1 MSINFSKEQQLIFFK
16 YDYIY
21 FSNFSDNGVTLII
34 GHVMIKNIFL
44 AIVISCN
51 LFGIQEE
58 SADTVKF
65 IFEPDSIYLNVG
77 ETGILKVKMI
87 NKD

>member
-1 MSINFSKEQQLIFFK
+1 
-16 YDYIY
+16 
-21 FSNFSDNGVTLII
+21 
-34 GHVMIKNIFL
+34 MIKNIFL

-87 NKD
+87 NTDKTLK